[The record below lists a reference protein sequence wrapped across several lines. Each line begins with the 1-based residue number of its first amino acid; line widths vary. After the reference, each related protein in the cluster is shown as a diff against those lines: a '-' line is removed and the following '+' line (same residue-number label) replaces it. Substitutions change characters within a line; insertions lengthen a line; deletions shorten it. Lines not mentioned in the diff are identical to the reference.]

1 MIALIVSL
9 SVIGGVFLIFAIVL
23 ACPVIVDVQFKD
35 SFVVKIK
42 VLGIPITV
50 FPQKE
55 KTQSEEQ
62 KVKKEKKKKP
72 EEEKGKTGK
81 FSKMKG
87 ILKSKGL
94 SGLLDFF
101 KELAGVATGTGKK
114 LFSHLVI
121 YQLSVDISISNE
133 DAAKTAIQYGQACA
147 VVYPAMS
154 IITTVAKCKQS
165 HVCVIADF
173 DDKKTKAD
181 FRLKAGMRPIFVLTA
196 GISGLTRLIKVYRRH
211 TADLPKT
218 TSKGA

>member
-9 SVIGGVFLIFAIVL
+9 SVIGGIFLIFAIVL
-23 ACPVIVDVQFKD
+23 ACPVIADIQFKD

-42 VLGIPITV
+42 VFGIPITV

-55 KTQSEEQ
+55 KPQSEE
-62 KVKKEKKKKP
+62 KKAEKEKKKKP
-72 EEEKGKTGK
+72 KEEKEKTGK
-81 FSKMKG
+81 FSKIKG
-87 ILKSKGL
+87 ILESKGL

-101 KELAGVATGTGKK
+101 KELADVAAGTGKK

-154 IITTVAKCKQS
+154 MITTVAKCKQS

-196 GISGLTRLIKVYRRH
+196 GISGLIRLIKVYRRH

>member
-9 SVIGGVFLIFAIVL
+9 SVIGGIFLIFAIVL
-23 ACPVIVDVQFKD
+23 ACPVIADIQFKD

-55 KTQSEEQ
+55 KPQSE
-62 KVKKEKKKKP
+62 EKKKKP
-72 EEEKGKTGK
+72 KEEKEKTGK
-81 FSKMKG
+81 FSKIKG
-87 ILKSKGL
+87 ILESKGL

-101 KELAGVATGTGKK
+101 KELAGVAAGTGKK

-133 DAAKTAIQYGQACA
+133 DAAKTAIQYGRACA

-154 IITTVAKCKQS
+154 MITTVAKCKQS

-196 GISGLTRLIKVYRRH
+196 GISGLIRLIKVYRRH

>member
-9 SVIGGVFLIFAIVL
+9 SVIGGIFLIFAIVL
-23 ACPVIVDVQFKD
+23 ACPVIADIQFKD
-35 SFVVKIK
+35 SFGVKIK

-55 KTQSEEQ
+55 KPQSE
-62 KVKKEKKKKP
+62 EKKKKP
-72 EEEKGKTGK
+72 KEEKEKTGK
-81 FSKMKG
+81 FSKIKG
-87 ILKSKGL
+87 ILESKGL

-101 KELAGVATGTGKK
+101 KELAGVAAGTGKK

-154 IITTVAKCKQS
+154 MITTVAKCKQS

-196 GISGLTRLIKVYRRH
+196 GISGLIRLIKVYRRH

>member
-9 SVIGGVFLIFAIVL
+9 SVIGGIFLIFAIVL
-23 ACPVIVDVQFKD
+23 ACPVIADIQFKD

-55 KTQSEEQ
+55 KPQSE
-62 KVKKEKKKKP
+62 EKKKKP
-72 EEEKGKTGK
+72 KEEKEKTGK
-81 FSKMKG
+81 FSKIKG
-87 ILKSKGL
+87 ILESKGL

-101 KELAGVATGTGKK
+101 KELAGVAAGTGKK

-154 IITTVAKCKQS
+154 MITTVAKCKQS

-196 GISGLTRLIKVYRRH
+196 GISGLIRLIKVYRRH

>member
-9 SVIGGVFLIFAIVL
+9 SVIGGIFLIFAIVL
-23 ACPVIVDVQFKD
+23 ACPVIADIQFKD

-55 KTQSEEQ
+55 KPQSE
-62 KVKKEKKKKP
+62 EKKKKP
-72 EEEKGKTGK
+72 KEEKEKTGK
-81 FSKMKG
+81 FSKIKG
-87 ILKSKGL
+87 ILESKGL

-101 KELAGVATGTGKK
+101 KELAGVAAGTGKK

-154 IITTVAKCKQS
+154 MITTVAKCKQS

-173 DDKKTKAD
+173 DDKKSKAD

-196 GISGLTRLIKVYRRH
+196 GISGLIRLIKVYRRH

>member
-9 SVIGGVFLIFAIVL
+9 SVIGGIFLIFAIVL
-23 ACPVIVDVQFKD
+23 ACPVIADIQFKD

-55 KTQSEEQ
+55 KPQSE
-62 KVKKEKKKKP
+62 EKKKKP
-72 EEEKGKTGK
+72 KEEKEKTGK
-81 FSKMKG
+81 FSKIKG
-87 ILKSKGL
+87 ILESKGL

-101 KELAGVATGTGKK
+101 KELAGVAAGTGKK

-133 DAAKTAIQYGQACA
+133 DAAKTAIQYGQARA

-154 IITTVAKCKQS
+154 MITTVAKCKQS

-196 GISGLTRLIKVYRRH
+196 GISGLIRLIKVYRRH

>member
-9 SVIGGVFLIFAIVL
+9 SVIGGIFLIFAIVL
-23 ACPVIVDVQFKD
+23 VCPVIIDIQFKD

-42 VLGIPITV
+42 ILGIPITV

-55 KTQSEEQ
+55 KPQSEEQ
-62 KVKKEKKKKP
+62 KVKKKKKKKP
-72 EEEKGKTGK
+72 EEKEKTGK
-81 FSKMKG
+81 FSKIKG
-87 ILKSKGL
+87 ILESKGL

-101 KELAGVATGTGKK
+101 KELAGVAAGTGKK

-154 IITTVAKCKQS
+154 MITTVAKCKQS
-165 HVCVIADF
+165 HVFVIADF

-196 GISGLTRLIKVYRRH
+196 GISGLIRLIKVYRRH

>member
-9 SVIGGVFLIFAIVL
+9 SVIGGIFLIFAIVL
-23 ACPVIVDVQFKD
+23 VCPVIIDVQFQD
-35 SFVVKIK
+35 SFLVKIK
-42 VLGIPITV
+42 VLGIPITI

-55 KTQSEEQ
+55 KPQSEEQ
-62 KVKKEKKKKP
+62 KVKKKKKP
-72 EEEKGKTGK
+72 EEKEKTGK
-81 FSKMKG
+81 FSKIKG
-87 ILKSKGL
+87 ILESKGL

-101 KELAGVATGTGKK
+101 KELAGVAAGTGKK

-154 IITTVAKCKQS
+154 MITTVAKCKQS

-173 DDKKTKAD
+173 DDKKMKAD

-196 GISGLTRLIKVYRRH
+196 GISGLIRLIKVYRRH

>member
-9 SVIGGVFLIFAIVL
+9 SVIGGIFLIFAIVL
-23 ACPVIVDVQFKD
+23 ACPVIVDIQFKD

-42 VLGIPITV
+42 ILGIPITV

-55 KTQSEEQ
+55 KTQSEEE
-62 KVKKEKKKKP
+62 KE
-72 EEEKGKTGK
+72 KTGK
-81 FSKMKG
+81 FSKIKG
-87 ILKSKGL
+87 ILESKGL

-101 KELAGVATGTGKK
+101 KELAGVAAGTGKK

-121 YQLSVDISISNE
+121 YQLLVDIAISNE

-154 IITTVAKCKQS
+154 MITTVAKCKQS

-196 GISGLTRLIKVYRRH
+196 GISGLIRLIKVYRRH

>member
-9 SVIGGVFLIFAIVL
+9 SVIGGIFLIFAIVL
-23 ACPVIVDVQFKD
+23 ACPVIVDIQFKD

-42 VLGIPITV
+42 ILGIPITV

-55 KTQSEEQ
+55 KPQSEEQ
-62 KVKKEKKKKP
+62 KVKKKKKP
-72 EEEKGKTGK
+72 EEEKEKTGK
-81 FSKMKG
+81 FSKIKG
-87 ILKSKGL
+87 ILESKGL

-101 KELAGVATGTGKK
+101 KELAGVAAGTGKK

-121 YQLSVDISISNE
+121 YQLLVE

-154 IITTVAKCKQS
+154 MITTVAKCKQS

-196 GISGLTRLIKVYRRH
+196 GISGLIRLIKVYRRH